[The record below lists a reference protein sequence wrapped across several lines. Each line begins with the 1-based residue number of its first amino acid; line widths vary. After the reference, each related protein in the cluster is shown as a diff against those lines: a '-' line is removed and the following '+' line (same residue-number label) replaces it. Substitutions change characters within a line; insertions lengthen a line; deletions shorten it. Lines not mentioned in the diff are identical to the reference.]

1 MRAKSVMKTLSF
13 KTPPPCLSLMLSL
26 SLSEPYPR
34 PRKEEEFY
42 KKSFYLGE
50 KKVKPSG
57 GQTHQ
62 KALSFFLSSV
72 LCVCV
77 YFRSLAVCSR
87 GVFIHFIFQC
97 IRIFGE
103 THETHNTRDITN
115 WKTTS
120 DTHKITERDTE
131 RERYTRNTHVVVL
144 LRLLFF
150 ISHRCA
156 FLRGGANDVV
166 ERRTTTTS
174 KEDENDEVDAQE
186 NGKDTSL
193 KLRDDDEFIETR
205 QNDDE

>member
-1 MRAKSVMKTLSF
+1 
-13 KTPPPCLSLMLSL
+13 
-26 SLSEPYPR
+26 
-34 PRKEEEFY
+34 
-42 KKSFYLGE
+42 
-50 KKVKPSG
+50 
-57 GQTHQ
+57 
-62 KALSFFLSSV
+62 
-72 LCVCV
+72 
-77 YFRSLAVCSR
+77 
-87 GVFIHFIFQC
+87 
-97 IRIFGE
+97 
-103 THETHNTRDITN
+103 
-115 WKTTS
+115 
-120 DTHKITERDTE
+120 
-131 RERYTRNTHVVVL
+131 L

>member
-1 MRAKSVMKTLSF
+1 MF
-13 KTPPPCLSLMLSL
+13 
-26 SLSEPYPR
+26 
-34 PRKEEEFY
+34 
-42 KKSFYLGE
+42 
-50 KKVKPSG
+50 
-57 GQTHQ
+57 
-62 KALSFFLSSV
+62 
-72 LCVCV
+72 
-77 YFRSLAVCSR
+77 SR

-166 ERRTTTTS
+166 ERRTTTTTS

>member
-1 MRAKSVMKTLSF
+1 MF
-13 KTPPPCLSLMLSL
+13 
-26 SLSEPYPR
+26 
-34 PRKEEEFY
+34 
-42 KKSFYLGE
+42 
-50 KKVKPSG
+50 
-57 GQTHQ
+57 
-62 KALSFFLSSV
+62 
-72 LCVCV
+72 
-77 YFRSLAVCSR
+77 SR
-87 GVFIHFIFQC
+87 GVFIHFIFQF

-103 THETHNTRDITN
+103 THNTHNTRDITN
-115 WKTTS
+115 WKTTL
-120 DTHKITERDTE
+120 DTQITGRDIE
-131 RERYTRNTHVVVL
+131 RERYTRNTQNVVVL

-193 KLRDDDEFIETR
+193 KLRDDDEFIDTR

>member
-1 MRAKSVMKTLSF
+1 MF
-13 KTPPPCLSLMLSL
+13 
-26 SLSEPYPR
+26 
-34 PRKEEEFY
+34 
-42 KKSFYLGE
+42 
-50 KKVKPSG
+50 
-57 GQTHQ
+57 
-62 KALSFFLSSV
+62 
-72 LCVCV
+72 
-77 YFRSLAVCSR
+77 SR

-115 WKTTS
+115 WGKTTL

-144 LRLLFF
+144 LQLLFCF
-150 ISHRCA
+150 FCCV
-156 FLRGGANDVV
+156 FLRANEDDV
-166 ERRTTTTS
+166 ERRRTTTTS
-174 KEDENDEVDAQE
+174 KEADDDEVDEQE

>member
-1 MRAKSVMKTLSF
+1 MKTLYF
-13 KTPPPCLSLMLSL
+13 EPPPPCLSLILSL
-26 SLSEPYPR
+26 SLSLNR
-34 PRKEEEFY
+34 IRARKEEEFY

-50 KKVKPSG
+50 KKVKPRG

-72 LCVCV
+72 LFVCV
-77 YFRSLAVCSR
+77 HFRSRSLAVFSR
-87 GVFIHFIFQC
+87 GVFIHFIFQF

-103 THETHNTRDITN
+103 THNTHNTRDITN
-115 WKTTS
+115 WKTTL
-120 DTHKITERDTE
+120 DTQITERDIE

-144 LRLLFF
+144 LQLLFCF
-150 ISHRCA
+150 FCCV
-156 FLRGGANDVV
+156 FLRANEDDV
-166 ERRTTTTS
+166 ERRRTTTTS
-174 KEDENDEVDAQE
+174 KEADDDEVDEQE